1 MPSQVMGVALISA
14 YLKQLLESDDLLG
27 DCWIEGEISEFFQS
41 RQGHIYFTLV
51 EENATLRCVLFR
63 GNAAR
68 QRSRFGNGDQ
78 VVVHGHFSIYE
89 QQGRYQLYADSVQPA
104 GLGLAALEFERLRQ
118 KLEEEGLFDVSRKR
132 AIPSIPKRIG
142 VVTSADGAVW
152 HDIQRVLERRF
163 PLVELLLSP
172 ATVQGSTA
180 PASIVQALTALIAF
194 GECDTIIVGRGGG
207 SADDLAAFNDEAV
220 ARAIFASPVP
230 VISAVGHETDWSL
243 ADLVADLRAPTPS
256 AAAELASPSMTDLLD
271 DIASA
276 QDRLGTTV
284 SRAFEFRQHQLDGL
298 TRRLAQRNPALQIER
313 IRGELV
319 MMKRALSV
327 AVQNTVR
334 SHHASMTQIRGRA
347 KIGWNQSLREKT
359 WQTAVRSTAIE
370 SLNPVSVLSRGF
382 ALVSDEAS
390 GRVLQSVHDT
400 EPGNSVRIS
409 MADGYLLSDIR
420 QQVAAPINPESNPL

>member
-27 DCWIEGEISEFFQS
+27 DCWIEGEISEYFQS

-51 EENATLRCVLFR
+51 EENATLKCVLFR

-132 AIPSIPKRIG
+132 AIPTIPKRIG

-163 PLVELLLSP
+163 PLTELLLSP
-172 ATVQGSTA
+172 ATVQGATA
-180 PASIVQALTALIAF
+180 PKSIVTALNALIAF

-207 SADDLAAFNDEAV
+207 SADDLAAFNAEAV

-230 VISAVGHETDWSL
+230 IISAVGHETDWSL

-256 AAAELASPSMTDLLD
+256 AAAELASPSMIDLLE
-271 DIASA
+271 DIANA
-276 QDRLGTTV
+276 RDRMSTTV
-284 SRAFEFRQHQLDGL
+284 SRTFEFRQHQLLGL
-298 TRRLAQRNPALQIER
+298 TRRLAQRSPALQIER

-319 MMKRALSV
+319 MMRRALSV
-327 AVQNTVR
+327 AAESTVR
-334 SHHASMTQIRGRA
+334 SHRLLTTNLRDRARRG
-347 KIGWNQSLREKT
+347 WEQSLRAKT
-359 WQTAVRSTAIE
+359 WETALRSTASQ
-370 SLNPVSVLSRGF
+370 SLNPAAVLSRGF
-382 ALVSDEAS
+382 ALVSDEES
-390 GRVLQSVHDT
+390 GQVLQSVHDT
-400 EPGNSVRIS
+400 EPGRTARIS
-409 MADGYLLSDIR
+409 MADGYLLTDIR
-420 QQVAAPINPESNPL
+420 EQVAAPINPESNPS

>member
-27 DCWIEGEISEFFQS
+27 DCWIEGEISEYFQS

-51 EENATLRCVLFR
+51 EESATLKCVLFR

-104 GLGLAALEFERLRQ
+104 GQGLAALEFERLRQ

-152 HDIQRVLERRF
+152 HDIQHVLERRF
-163 PLVELLLSP
+163 PLTELLLSP
-172 ATVQGSTA
+172 ATVQGATA
-180 PASIVQALTALIAF
+180 PKSIVQALNALIAF

-207 SADDLAAFNDEAV
+207 SADDLAAFNDETV

-230 VISAVGHETDWSL
+230 IISAVGHETDWSL

-256 AAAELASPSMTDLLD
+256 AAAELASPSMIDLLD
-271 DIASA
+271 DIATS
-276 QDRLGTTV
+276 QDRLSTSI
-284 SRAFEFRQHQLDGL
+284 SRTLEFRQHQVSGL
-298 TRRLAQRNPALQIER
+298 TRRLTQRSPALQIER
-313 IRGELV
+313 IRGELG
-319 MMKRALSV
+319 MMRRALSV
-327 AVQNTVR
+327 AAESILR
-334 SHHASMTQIRGRA
+334 SRQALTLQARDRA
-347 KIGWNQSLREKT
+347 RIGWGQSLREKT
-359 WQTAVRSTAIE
+359 WLTALRSTAIQ
-370 SLNPVSVLSRGF
+370 SLNPASVLSRGF
-382 ALVSDEAS
+382 AMVSDEAS

-400 EPGNSVRIS
+400 EPGKVARIS
-409 MADGYLLSDIR
+409 MVDGYLLSDIR
-420 QQVAAPINPESNPL
+420 EQVAAPINPESNPS